1 MKDTDFKRQNDIID
15 ENSSEELIALKKE
28 FEERKKEI
36 ARKKEEE
43 TKQLAKQYIKENGIK
58 KVADNIYI
66 AKISTALDFGF
77 VFSVIQKAK

>member
-1 MKDTDFKRQNDIID
+1 MKPSDFKRQNDIID
-15 ENSSEELIALKKE
+15 ENASDELIALRKE

-36 ARKKEEE
+36 ARKKDEE
-43 TKQLAKQYIKENGIK
+43 TKHLAQRYIKENGIK

-66 AKISTALDFGF
+66 AKISTAFDFGF